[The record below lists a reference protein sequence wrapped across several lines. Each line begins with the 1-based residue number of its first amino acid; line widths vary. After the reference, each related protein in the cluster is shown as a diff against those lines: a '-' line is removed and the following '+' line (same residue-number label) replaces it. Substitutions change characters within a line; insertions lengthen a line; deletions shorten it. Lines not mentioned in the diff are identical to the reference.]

1 VIKVGG
7 GSEVEVGEIKDRVTD
22 ALCATKAAIAE
33 GIVSGGGTALLYASK
48 KLEELIKSKNF
59 TEGELAGIRIIQNA
73 IRIPCARI
81 ADNAGHQ
88 GALIVSYLLDKDQL
102 DQGFNAATG
111 VWVNMK
117 EAGIID
123 PTKVVRTSLV
133 DASSVASLMLTTEC
147 MIFDQPEK
155 KKE

>member
-1 VIKVGG
+1 
-7 GSEVEVGEIKDRVTD
+7 
-22 ALCATKAAIAE
+22 
-33 GIVSGGGTALLYASK
+33 
-48 KLEELIKSKNF
+48 
-59 TEGELAGIRIIQNA
+59 
-73 IRIPCARI
+73 
-81 ADNAGHQ
+81 
-88 GALIVSYLLDKDQL
+88 LDKNQL